1 MRTRRLGLGALLAA
15 TALVTS
21 ACGGGGSAAESKQP
35 IDQMVVATYG
45 TGTSTYA
52 DTAAVTEAIA
62 KTEGTKTRIITSDTA
77 VGRHLPLREGQAQ
90 FARTGD
96 DYIFAFRGEHDF
108 ATEDWGPQPVRVVW
122 APVAPHGLM
131 VKADSGIETPED
143 LEGKKVPR
151 IIANPSVTTKIEA
164 MLAAGGLTWDDVQ
177 PVDID
182 YSEQPDALKL
192 GKIDVL
198 FQQVYGS
205 SLYELESS
213 TDVSWIDFDDKD
225 KTTQDAVAEMVPSVR
240 LGEFS
245 DAPGQEKGATT
256 TGFWYSVPV
265 VTYANTSDTV
275 ANQMISGVLNSYDAY
290 KDATATTEQWSL
302 DHAQI
307 APTEVPFHPALVAA
321 LEAEGVWTEEAQKT
335 QDQLLADEKKLAEG
349 WKQVTAESSG
359 DGLVSAWADWKS
371 TNLG

>member
-213 TDVSWIDFDDKD
+213 TEVSWIDFDDKD

-265 VTYANTSDTV
+265 VTYANTTDTV